1 MQVEEITLMN
11 TIFIRW
17 DGHRILC
24 PNSKL
29 STDLFTNVTRSQKKG
44 ESYKASP
51 DKFHCALGHS
61 PWSEVLSS
69 MKQAARLA
77 ARMLSSLR
85 LCRILQLSDIIMLKV
100 GMRECS
106 ACTRA
111 WGSRLLRMDAC
122 D

>member
-51 DKFHCALGHS
+51 DGSHLALVNS
-61 PWSEVLSS
+61 P
-69 MKQAARLA
+69 
-77 ARMLSSLR
+77 
-85 LCRILQLSDIIMLKV
+85 KV
-100 GMRECS
+100 NDR
-106 ACTRA
+106 R
-111 WGSRLLRMDAC
+111 
-122 D
+122 

>member
-51 DKFHCALGHS
+51 DRS
-61 PWSEVLSS
+61 
-69 MKQAARLA
+69 RLA
-77 ARMLSSLR
+77 LANSSR
-85 LCRILQLSDIIMLKV
+85 
-100 GMRECS
+100 RE
-106 ACTRA
+106 TRE
-111 WGSRLLRMDAC
+111 
-122 D
+122 